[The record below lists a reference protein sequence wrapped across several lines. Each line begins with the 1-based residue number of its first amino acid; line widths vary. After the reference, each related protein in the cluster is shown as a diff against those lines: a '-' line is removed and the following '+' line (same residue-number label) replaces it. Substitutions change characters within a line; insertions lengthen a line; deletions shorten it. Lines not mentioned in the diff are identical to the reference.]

1 MRRYIAKIRIPDNL
15 DHQSVGYVGEQIFK
29 LWFKRIYND
38 EQLFKQ
44 KADREYQQI
53 DFSDEKGFTYQVK
66 TTSKKSYTF
75 NCNLNNLKKHLNA
88 DFYVFIQLQNNYA
101 YIEPIKNKVDILN
114 NIKKSFINDTCYVKA
129 RDLQQREIDI
139 SK

>member
-1 MRRYIAKIRIPDNL
+1 MLLVFVVFIL
-15 DHQSVGYVGEQIFK
+15 
-29 LWFKRIYND
+29 
-38 EQLFKQ
+38 
-44 KADREYQQI
+44 
-53 DFSDEKGFTYQVK
+53 
-66 TTSKKSYTF
+66 
-75 NCNLNNLKKHLNA
+75 LNNLKKHLNA

-139 SK
+139 TK